1 MFDDDLSWYTIVEF
15 YQIEIG
21 MNSRLEKLDCRLFSW
36 KRNYTCQRGAENVIE
51 DYTLDLPTFYLSLFT
66 IPISVANRIERRL
79 QWNLLWGDMGD
90 QWLGD

>member
-1 MFDDDLSWYTIVEF
+1 MFDDDLSLCIIAEF

-21 MNSRLEKLDCRLFSW
+21 MNSRLEKLDCRLFTW
-36 KRNYTCQRGAENVIE
+36 KRNYTCLRGAENVIE

-79 QWNLLWGDMGD
+79 NLNLLWGDMGD
-90 QWLGD
+90 QWPGD